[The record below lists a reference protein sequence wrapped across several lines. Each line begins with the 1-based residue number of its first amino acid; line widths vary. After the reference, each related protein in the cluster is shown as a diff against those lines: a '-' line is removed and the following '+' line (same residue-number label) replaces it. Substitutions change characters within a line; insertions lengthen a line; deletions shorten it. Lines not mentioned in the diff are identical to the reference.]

1 MRKKFF
7 SKSILGII
15 CIFSIFLH
23 CKNQTEYSLLSDMI
37 KNESNKDSLK
47 ALEEIKKIYLNAKFH
62 NTRIFECAIM
72 LQHSSYN
79 IYTIVTAADYISKI
93 GYNTKVF
100 ISLAQIASICD
111 FDNVTI
117 ADLLDL
123 AVLSK
128 SSNGQKI
135 INLAMQSCQKLTLE
149 QQNDLNNQ
157 IEKLKKIAD
166 FKTLE
171 EAFKDSVN

>member
-1 MRKKFF
+1 MRKKFY
-7 SKSILGII
+7 SKSFLGII
-15 CIFSIFLH
+15 CVLGMFLQ
-23 CKNQTEYSLLSDMI
+23 CKNQTEYSLLTDMI
-37 KNESNKDSLK
+37 KNESNKDTLK
-47 ALEEIKKIYLNAKFH
+47 ALEEIKNIYENAKFH
-62 NTRIFECAIM
+62 NTRIFECALM

-117 ADLLDL
+117 AELLDL

-128 SSNGQKI
+128 SSGGQKI
-135 INLAMQSCQKLTLE
+135 INLAMHSCQKLTLE
-149 QQNDLNNQ
+149 EQHDLKIQ
-157 IEKLKKIAD
+157 VEKLAKNAD

-171 EAFKDSVN
+171 EAFKDSAN